1 MKQIDA
7 KELDFRTLNE
17 RLRQA
22 TDDIEILN
30 CCGQRFI
37 GAGLS
42 DRKILIRGT
51 PGNAL
56 GAYLNG
62 ASLTV
67 GGNVQDAVGDTM
79 NAGKI
84 TVHGNIGD
92 AAGYAMR
99 GGTILVKGNA
109 GYRAGIHMKAYQDK
123 VPQMVVGG
131 RAGSFLGEY
140 QAGGVIVVLGLG
152 EKQSRIVGNF
162 PCTGM
167 HGGKMFLRAACEDI
181 AFPQQVTA
189 RRATDEDLREIQNIL
204 LEFCAVFGYDI
215 AAILDAPFTVITP
228 DSANP
233 YRQMYVA
240 N

>member
-7 KELDFRTLNE
+7 RELDFRTLNE

-22 TDDIEILN
+22 TEDTEIIN

-42 DRKILIRGT
+42 DGNLLIRGT

-62 ASLTV
+62 ASVTV
-67 GGNVQDAVGDTM
+67 RGNAQDAVGDTM
-79 NAGKI
+79 NAGAI
-84 TVHGNIGD
+84 LIHGDVGD

-99 GGTILVKGNA
+99 GGQIFVKGNA

-123 VPQMVVGG
+123 APRMVIGG
-131 RAGSFLGEY
+131 TAGSFLGEY
-140 QAGGVIVVLGLG
+140 QAGGVIAVLGLT
-152 EKQSRIVGNF
+152 ETDKRIVGNF

-167 HGGKMFLRAACEDI
+167 HGGKMFLRSACEDI
-181 AFPQQVTA
+181 LFPPQVTA
-189 RRATDEDLREIQNIL
+189 RPATEADRREIYNL
-204 LEFCAVFGYDI
+204 LLAYCAVFAYDI
-215 AAILDAPFTVITP
+215 TVIMDAPFTVITP
-228 DSANP
+228 DTANP